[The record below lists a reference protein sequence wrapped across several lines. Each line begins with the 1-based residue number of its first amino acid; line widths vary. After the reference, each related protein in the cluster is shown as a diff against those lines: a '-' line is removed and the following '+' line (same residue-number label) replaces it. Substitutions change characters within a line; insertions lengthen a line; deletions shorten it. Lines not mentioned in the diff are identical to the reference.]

1 MDWGAHLDTAA
12 LAAILGAVCGWFVPA
27 VVGRLPEP
35 ENAAET
41 KVTYAELAASP
52 RIGWWTALWSAGVAA
67 LIGAALGWDWSLLFL
82 PPLVPLGVA
91 LGGVAL
97 RPRLPPHPIVWPRPL
112 PVLFP

>member
-82 PPLVPLGVA
+82 LPLVPIGVA
-91 LGGVAL
+91 LGWVD
-97 RPRLPPHPIVWPRPL
+97 RRTRPL
-112 PVLFP
+112 PKLIVGQIGRASGR

>member
-1 MDWGAHLDTAA
+1 MNRRPTRCTRTYTLFPYTTLFRSPTRVPAMDWGAHLDTAA

-52 RIGWWTALWSAGVAA
+52 RIGWWTALWSAE
-67 LIGAALGWDWSLLFL
+67 IGRASCRER
-82 PPLVPLGVA
+82 VCQSV
-91 LGGVAL
+91 
-97 RPRLPPHPIVWPRPL
+97 
-112 PVLFP
+112 